1 MVWGFARAPQM
12 DGAAVGAF
20 ETISARYACG
30 FARAIPWPLDG
41 RSNAARATR
50 INDLAGGMA
59 RFSTGW
65 PNDTDTLGLKERCV
79 SSRSSTVQLANG
91 PTRSMGHVLGAE
103 KDFFLIRG
111 RRPTSGQGGPRRL
124 NPVNPCP
131 RGLPGVA

>member
-1 MVWGFARAPQM
+1 MDAVITSTAPLIIIELLAVLLNERCGVMVWGFARAPQM

-65 PNDTDTLGLKERCV
+65 PNDTDTLGLKEMR
-79 SSRSSTVQLANG
+79 TAAG
-91 PTRSMGHVLGAE
+91 
-103 KDFFLIRG
+103 
-111 RRPTSGQGGPRRL
+111 
-124 NPVNPCP
+124 
-131 RGLPGVA
+131 